1 MVPLSITWRN
11 NLYPE
16 GAHNF
21 LNNPY
26 SRNRPYFFRILTCL
40 GFTALGSIGVLLVG
54 APREAKAIK
63 GIRIRAIATSLART
77 SLHNADSQDHGKVID
92 CLVD

>member
-1 MVPLSITWRN
+1 M
-11 NLYPE
+11 
-16 GAHNF
+16 
-21 LNNPY
+21 
-26 SRNRPYFFRILTCL
+26 
-40 GFTALGSIGVLLVG
+40 G

-77 SLHNADSQDHGKVID
+77 SLHNADTQDHGKVID